1 MPYTQRMIRWR
12 ASKTSRPAD
21 RPKPPGLGSR
31 LGFHIYQFSLY
42 LAKFIPS
49 LLPKIERF
57 VHILH
62 YGAQGD
68 GVVTT
73 GVADGHT
80 GLLMDCLYSQFVN
93 EWAISLEKGPEA
105 ISRLSKWLNEEADSG
120 IPFSSKGLYVHA
132 PIEVRV
138 SDTSNYGPRP
148 YLDFTYPDGPTL
160 FLNATL
166 YRPYHRD
173 PPGWQRYY
181 EGFEW
186 LMKDLGGRPHWA
198 KNFRNVTNPD
208 LHEMYPNLDEFL
220 RVRRE
225 LDPKGLFV
233 GDWHR
238 RLLLIEETLPIEECK
253 IKTEGEGGDLL
264 WYGNT
269 RRKVGYGFSNKRSES
284 SDDDSEKIRLIDDED

>member
-1 MPYTQRMIRWR
+1 M
-12 ASKTSRPAD
+12 
-21 RPKPPGLGSR
+21 
-31 LGFHIYQFSLY
+31 GFHIYQFSLY
-42 LAKFIPS
+42 LTTFIPS
-49 LLPKIERF
+49 LLPTIEKF

-62 YGAQGD
+62 YGAQGE
-68 GVVTT
+68 GVATK
-73 GVADGHT
+73 GVADGRT

-105 ISRLSKWLNEEADSG
+105 ITRLSRWLNQEGDSG

-138 SDTSNYGPRP
+138 SDTSKYGPRP
-148 YLDFTYPDGPTL
+148 YLDFTDPDGPTL

-173 PPGWQRYY
+173 PPGWKRYY

-198 KNFRNVTNPD
+198 KNFQSVTTAD
-208 LHEMYPNLDEFL
+208 LHEMYPNLEDFL
-220 RVRRE
+220 QVRQK
-225 LDPKGLFV
+225 LDPEGLFV

-238 RLLLIEETLPIEECK
+238 RLLLVDQTLPIEECK
-253 IKTEGEGGDLL
+253 IRTEGEGGDVL

-269 RRKVGYGFSNKRSES
+269 RRKVRYGHDGASPES
-284 SDDDSEKIRLIDDED
+284 SDDESEKIRLIDDDE